1 MFQLFWI
8 LNKEAAQMEVKRGL
22 QNLVTLYTFRSLTSF
37 SSVLEVRFA

>member
-8 LNKEAAQMEVKRGL
+8 LNKEAAQME
-22 QNLVTLYTFRSLTSF
+22 VTLYTFRSLTSF